1 MHEITQ
7 DAATDAV
14 TLRECFKANG
24 GDVGGINVDEEFAD
38 LIDNILGP
46 DVMEVVKGKHS
57 DDYRELMQSFEIQ
70 KRRTKPDMNG
80 TESVNL
86 PLSFLDTFKEIN
98 KKELK
103 DALRE
108 KEDYAE
114 KFTFTNGKLRIAA
127 ETWKNLFRN
136 TINNICGVAREYR
149 DQIKDADVKK
159 ILLVGG
165 FAESEMLKRKMQETF
180 PDHRI
185 IIPEESGLCVL
196 KGAVLYGHN
205 PAMITSRV
213 SKHTYG
219 IKTFRHFEPALDR
232 PEKRVV
238 REDMVLCKDFFSIH
252 AHVGQEFQPGDMV
265 GEHEYVAYS
274 AESQPLQVDVY
285 ISPNTNP
292 RYVDEE
298 GCQKIGEMRVK
309 QQPGSKVRLQ
319 FVFGKTELTLNATS
333 VDERGTAMPPQDAY
347 FEFLEK

>member
-1 MHEITQ
+1 
-7 DAATDAV
+7 
-14 TLRECFKANG
+14 
-24 GDVGGINVDEEFAD
+24 
-38 LIDNILGP
+38 
-46 DVMEVVKGKHS
+46 MEVVKRKHS
-57 DDYRELMQSFEIQ
+57 DDYSELMQSFEIK
-70 KRRTKPDMNG
+70 KRNTKPDMTG
-80 TESVNL
+80 TETVTL
-86 PLSFLDTFKEIN
+86 PMSFLTTFKEIN
-98 KKELK
+98 RRELK
-103 DALRE
+103 DVLGE
-108 KEDYAE
+108 KEEYADKITLSNE
-114 KFTFTNGKLRIAA
+114 KLRIDA
-127 ETWKNLFRN
+127 ETWKYLFSR
-136 TINNICGVAREYR
+136 TVNNICGVAREYM
-149 DQIKDADVKK
+149 DQINDANVKK

-165 FAESEMLKRKMQETF
+165 FAESPMLQRKMQETF

-252 AHVGQEFQPGDMV
+252 ARVGQEFQPGDMV

-274 AESQPLQVDVY
+274 AEAQTLQVDVY
-285 ISPNTNP
+285 TSPKKYP
-292 RYVDEE
+292 RYVDDE
-298 GCQKIGEMRVK
+298 GCEKIGEMRVK

-319 FVFGKTELTLNATS
+319 FVFGKTELTLNATA
-333 VDERGTAMPPQDAY
+333 VDEQGTAMPLQDAH